1 MEENHCYRRISHEL
15 RKARHFFFFFHNAK
29 MNAREKLSYDASTF
43 LDKS

>member
-1 MEENHCYRRISHEL
+1 MEENHCYKGISHEL
-15 RKARHFFFFFHNAK
+15 RKARHFFFHNAK

>member
-1 MEENHCYRRISHEL
+1 MNWEKL
-15 RKARHFFFFFHNAK
+15 GFFFFHNAK